1 MASDNKGKDL
11 AKHGSLLTAKF
22 LGLTTSIIVILVII
36 IIVFLVAIMSSHH
49 EEEEKKKEES
59 TSGEYTVNGG
69 TVQNPKSDY
78 AQNEVP
84 KEFEKLYKEIA
95 KKYNIDWQL
104 LAGIHRVETA
114 FSSNVQSSSAGAI
127 GHTQFMKCT
136 WAGWGSSAGCSGGL
150 GNADIPKETYTDPKK
165 IKKGGGEGVDGN
177 GNGKADPMEI
187 SDALSATAKKLE
199 KDGAND
205 SPEKAVHSYNHSGEY
220 VSKVMGHYNAYKDNV
235 KFVKAGIKDPEKLGK
250 TDNTGGSSGGKSIKG
265 VDGKLPKPDKDKFN
279 LQPTYPYGQCTWY
292 VHQRRH
298 QIGKDVPTTLGNGG
312 DWGDNAKSEG
322 FKVNGEAKVGAAA
335 SIKPGNFGAPAP
347 YGHVAFVEKVKDDG
361 GIVVSESNVKGEG
374 VISYRE
380 FSKADTKKMQFIH
393 DK

>member
-1 MASDNKGKDL
+1 MANDGKKYAQQGVGIL
-11 AKHGSLLTAKF
+11 AKFIGWSTL
-22 LGLTTSIIVILVII
+22 IIVILIILIVIMAG
-36 IIVFLVAIMSSHH
+36 VLLSGKK
-49 EEEEKKKEES
+49 EEEEEQS
-59 TSGEYTVNGG
+59 NANSDYTINGG
-69 TVQNPKSDY
+69 TVQNPRSNY
-78 AQNEVP
+78 AENEVP
-84 KEFEKLYKEIA
+84 KEFKKLYKNIA
-95 KKYNIDWQL
+95 DKYDIDWQL

-114 FSSNVQSSSAGAI
+114 FSSNVQESSAGAI

-136 WAGWGSSAGCSGGL
+136 WAGWSAGGCSGSL
-150 GNADIPKETYTDPKK
+150 GNANIPKKEYTDPDV

-187 SDALSATAKKLE
+187 SDALSATAKKLK
-199 KDGAND
+199 KDGADD
-205 SPEKAVHSYNHSGEY
+205 SPEKAVHSYNHSSEY
-220 VSKVMGHYNAYKDNV
+220 VSDVMGHYKAYKNNV
-235 KFVKAGIKDPEKLGK
+235 KWVTAGIKDPDKLGK
-250 TDNTGGSSGGKSIKG
+250 SSGSTTSGGKSIKG
-265 VDGKLPKPDKDKFN
+265 VDGKLPKPDKDKFD

-312 DWGDNAKSEG
+312 DWGDNAKSQG

-335 SIKPGNFGAPAP
+335 SIPAGNFGAPPP
-347 YGHVAFVEKVKDDG
+347 YGHVAFVEKVKKDG

-380 FSKADTKKMQFIH
+380 FSKADTQKMQFIH